1 MEGGRVVRATQLPS
15 IPIAFQ
21 RWMEPW
27 NGGSIHLGNC
37 HGQNIYAPL
46 LLFILF
52 EMGLC
57 RFSPL
62 IDRLLAMPMREVG
75 MVRRCLVS
83 ASFKCLAASL
93 RQ

>member
-1 MEGGRVVRATQLPS
+1 MK
-15 IPIAFQ
+15 
-21 RWMEPW
+21 
-27 NGGSIHLGNC
+27 
-37 HGQNIYAPL
+37 IYAPL

>member
-1 MEGGRVVRATQLPS
+1 MEIS
-15 IPIAFQ
+15 
-21 RWMEPW
+21 
-27 NGGSIHLGNC
+27 
-37 HGQNIYAPL
+37 APL

-57 RFSPL
+57 RFSLL

-83 ASFKCLAASL
+83 ASSSAWPLLCVSELHT
-93 RQ
+93 